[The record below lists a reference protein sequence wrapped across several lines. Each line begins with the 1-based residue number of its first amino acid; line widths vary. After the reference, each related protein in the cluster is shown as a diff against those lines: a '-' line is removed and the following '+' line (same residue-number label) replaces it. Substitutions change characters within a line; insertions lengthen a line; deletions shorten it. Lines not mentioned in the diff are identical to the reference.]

1 MKIFKSN
8 GFYQGFLLF
17 LGIFDLYKYIYIY
30 NKKINSMKYGK
41 LKIKKKY

>member
-17 LGIFDLYKYIYIY
+17 LGIFDLYKYIYI
-30 NKKINSMKYGK
+30 
-41 LKIKKKY
+41 IKDKFDEIWEVEN